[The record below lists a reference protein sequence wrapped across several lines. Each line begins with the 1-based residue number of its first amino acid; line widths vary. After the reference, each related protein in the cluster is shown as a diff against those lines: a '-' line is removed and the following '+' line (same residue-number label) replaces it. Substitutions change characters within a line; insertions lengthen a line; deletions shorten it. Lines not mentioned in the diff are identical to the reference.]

1 MRIIGLGEKIDV
13 YSSIDVK
20 NGCWGAMEQNV
31 RLKT

>member
-1 MRIIGLGEKIDV
+1 MRIIGVGGRIDA

-20 NGCWGAMEQNV
+20 NGCWGAMQQNV